1 MNEDTNTRNE
11 QLLMA
16 AQRGEIETVLK
27 LLQEGADINVTDAQG
42 RTPVMIATYKHD
54 TEMVRALI
62 QKGADINMRDSQN
75 ENPLLHAGAQGWLDI
90 LKLAIEAKADTTL
103 TNRFGGISIIPA
115 AERGHVET
123 VRELLTRTDINVN
136 HVNNL
141 GWTALLEAI
150 VLGDGGQAQQQIVQ
164 LLVDHGADV
173 NIPDK
178 DGVTPLR
185 HARERGFMEIER
197 ILVKA
202 GGH

>member
-1 MNEDTNTRNE
+1 MKEDANARNE

-62 QKGADINMRDSQN
+62 QKGADINMRDSQK

-178 DGVTPLR
+178 GGVTPLR